1 MTYCA
6 SNLLTVLAAAAA
18 LVLTFP
24 ADAAPPTAS
33 QLARRIDQV
42 LHQYQ
47 EQEKVVPS
55 QQSSDE
61 EFLRRVY
68 LDLAGRIPTV
78 AEARTFLKSE
88 SPDKRAELAHDLVHS
103 GAHARHM
110 ATFWRR
116 SWIPQADTQ
125 QFRDITDEFET
136 WLTLQLT
143 GDGRYDEIVRQMLT
157 VNIETKSDPSSP
169 SRTLGQSVPES
180 FLTASQRQP
189 ANLAANTTRAFLGL
203 NLDCAQCHDHPF
215 SRWTQEQFWETAAFF
230 ARPNAN
236 QEITSKQFEIAMGE
250 TTEKVNATLFTDEEI
265 PWPAQLNPDS
275 GREALAAWVTG
286 KQNPYFAKNAVNRL
300 WAHYFGVGLCEPL
313 DDISEDN
320 PALQPEILEE
330 LSQVFV
336 ESDYDLKLLS
346 EAMVL
351 TEAYQRTSRVSAGE
365 EDQVEPQ
372 HYVRMPVRGL
382 TGEQLYE
389 SLRTAAGM
397 SAVRSDLSQSGDR
410 DSGGRFVANF
420 AVEDTAHA
428 ERSILQS
435 LELMNGDT
443 TAEMIDAERSPLLR
457 VLGNAPFLNDQ
468 QKINT
473 LFLATLGRQPDAEES
488 ELFSSHLAGAE
499 DDSQALSTL
508 MWVLVNSAEFNTNH

>member
-1 MTYCA
+1 MIYRA
-6 SNLLTVLAAAAA
+6 ANLLPLFMAVAFTAAAHAE
-18 LVLTFP
+18 
-24 ADAAPPTAS
+24 PPTAK
-33 QLARRIDQV
+33 QLASRIDKA
-42 LHQYQ
+42 LHHYQ

-55 QQSSDE
+55 RQSSDE
-61 EFLRRVY
+61 EYLRRVY

-78 AEARTFLKSE
+78 AEARAFLKSE
-88 SPDKRAELAHDLVHS
+88 SSDKRTELAHDLVHS

-125 QFRDITDEFET
+125 QFRDVTGEFET

-143 GDGRYDEIVRQMLT
+143 SDARYNDIVRQMLT
-157 VNIETKSDPSSP
+157 VNISTASDASAPGKP
-169 SRTLGQSVPES
+169 IGRSVPES

-230 ARPNAN
+230 ARPNGN
-236 QEITSKQFEIAMGE
+236 QELTAQQFEIVMGE
-250 TTEKVNATLFTDEEI
+250 TTEKVNATLFTDEDI

-275 GREALAAWVTG
+275 GREALATWVTG
-286 KQNPYFAKNAVNRL
+286 KQNPYFARNAVNRL

-330 LSQVFV
+330 LAQVFV

-346 EAMVL
+346 EAIVL
-351 TEAYQRTSRVSAGE
+351 TEAYQRTSRASAGE
-365 EDQVEPQ
+365 EDQVDPKQ
-372 HYVRMPVRGL
+372 YVRMPVRGL

-397 SAVRSDLSQSGDR
+397 SAVRSDLSESDNR
-410 DSGGRFVANF
+410 DSGGRFVSNF
-420 AVEDTAHA
+420 AVEDTANA

-443 TAEMIDAERSPLLR
+443 TIEMIDPQRSPLLR
-457 VLGNAPFLNDQ
+457 VLANAPFLNQQ

-473 LFLATLGRQPDAEES
+473 LFLATLGRQPDLEELQ
-488 ELFSSHLAGAE
+488 LFQSHLKGAE
-499 DDSQALSTL
+499 DEAQGLSTL
-508 MWVLVNSAEFNTNH
+508 LWVLINSAEFNTNH